1 MNEYEKW
8 HKQKE
13 TQQHTQL
20 FRQKYLYVKQG
31 TARLLRSFI
40 DFCM

>member
-20 FRQKYLYVKQG
+20 FRQKHLYVKYQELHDSCV
-31 TARLLRSFI
+31 AL
-40 DFCM
+40 